1 MNFRLYLE
9 LSCLKTTPFSHPASS
24 EFVSIGTCFV
34 VFFFLFCFLWLSDKD
49 SKFVV
54 GLGLCFLQAWCFAQ
68 VNLSFLLQPPE
79 VKSPMELMAIPT
91 CRMDPM
97 LLHHPWPMGAIRT
110 HRLLLVSLGIA
121 DEDNFS

>member
-1 MNFRLYLE
+1 MNLVALKQHLFHIQQAVSLLALE
-9 LSCLKTTPFSHPASS
+9 LALL
-24 EFVSIGTCFV
+24 
-34 VFFFLFCFLWLSDKD
+34 FFFLFCFLWLSDKD